1 VKSVSDFRIK
11 TNSLGKQPSKK
22 TMNPHDITTKK
33 AYEAA
38 KEEATPLNLLIN
50 PKDVSDGVDNWSEI
64 DGETLKREI
73 WESVEIIMMENQEPF
88 AWYVHDL
95 SIKLHRDSM
104 PRISMDK
111 LATNDSETAIKWGV
125 WPNSM
130 DKWTVTQI
138 IEENYRETVHHDTI
152 REASEIVEKGIFD
165 GMWPENTENPFEG
178 Y

>member
-1 VKSVSDFRIK
+1 
-11 TNSLGKQPSKK
+11 
-22 TMNPHDITTKK
+22 MNPHDITTRK

-38 KEEATPLNLLIN
+38 KNEATPLNLLIN
-50 PKDVSDGVDNWSEI
+50 PKDVRGADMDTWEDIATWEPG
-64 DGETLKREI
+64 TLEREI

-111 LATNDSETAIKWGV
+111 LDTESPETAVKWGI
-125 WPNSM
+125 WPHGMN
-130 DKWTVTQI
+130 KWDVTDI
-138 IEENYRETVHHDTI
+138 IRENYRETVHSDTI
-152 REASEIVEKGIFD
+152 QEASEIVESGIFD